1 MNLHDLYEK
10 PNHAAFCFGRLN
22 PPTLGHKKLLDTV
35 AQAGQGNYY
44 IFLSQTQKLPD
55 NPLSYEDKVKF
66 VRAMFPEHSK
76 HVITGPGLNTI
87 MRVAAWVYNQGV
99 RSVSFVA
106 GSDRLEDFKALL
118 DKYNGYGEPNQE
130 GYYNFDNINYVS
142 SGERDPDAEGVAGYS
157 ASKAR
162 AAVADNDFNTFK
174 EVTGAGKLAQQ
185 LYDAVKSALD
195 AAPVKKQTAKKTKVT
210 KENVNIGRE
219 WMSDTEI
226 DQYIPEPLQQDWR
239 ELLGYDE
246 NGNTSKY
253 WAFKN
258 EPDMYSDIGRVQILS
273 AANLFFRMK
282 KIPLTAFDFKDI
294 DDELEWLVQ
303 VGQRQDVAEG
313 AESIV
318 AVIDGVRSNRTYNDK
333 DHAHNS
339 LSKLVS
345 YGKAK
350 VAELYINGEKVE
362 HFELNKKYLDFEP
375 KQLDSTMSEAGP
387 FSYGAKKPRKGSVAD
402 LAAKKRQEQEKDK
415 QPVEPRDHMVG
426 VARVKKDVE
435 EGFTD
440 DLDDIYAL
448 HPGQE
453 ESETVAIK
461 IIDVDLEEFD
471 DRWTALPMP
480 YLNEFNGD
488 LPLWD
493 MEDLKMYPYIKVQRM
508 TFDQYVKLVSNYINS
523 DDMVNSV
530 LNKIQR
536 GVAEDFGGRKF
547 IKPNFDFEWEEAER
561 YPEFVKLGKDAWI
574 ELARKGRAVVI
585 TSAQGIN
592 NTDAA
597 DPDNFKLL
605 HPEKQKRALA
615 QLEKG
620 TVEMPIVAVYSDG
633 RKELV
638 GGNTRLTA
646 MMAQDG
652 QATVW
657 AFRVP
662 GKQGVAE
669 GIKNKAAAA
678 ALTGAIASPQAH
690 GISVPAFNIAPAV
703 YQTQIK
709 PKQDQEASRKAG
721 RAFPLSQQS
730 KELMKKK
737 DVDETIRKVKGGY
750 RLISH
755 KGKNLGTYPTH
766 AGAERREQQVNYFK
780 HVKEDV
786 DSDNSIKDLFAQ
798 FLPLAAEYLGLE
810 KLPKINLELIL
821 PAQNGQASF
830 GGYNSN
836 TKEITLAIA
845 NRHPVDI
852 FRTLAHE
859 LVHFKQDSMGKLK
872 EFSGET
878 GSTEE
883 NQANT
888 VSGIIMR
895 LFNKAYPDA
904 INAKVISTDSQ
915 DIEEDIVDDTVQY
928 HDTLEPSVWQD
939 GVLKPEI
946 RNRLLTIA
954 KKFID
959 SLNVDNFDAKD
970 IVLTGSMANYNY
982 TKFSDFDLHVITD
995 YDSLECS
1002 KIANEFYQS
1011 KKRIWNRD
1019 YDIQIN
1025 GHDVELYVED
1035 DDDPPV
1041 SGGVYSILDNKW
1053 IKEPTHQ
1060 TPDID
1065 LRAVRAK
1072 TREYIKTIHDA
1083 LNGHLDAEANAR
1095 LVKKLRDMRTSGL
1108 ERAGEFSV
1116 ENLAYK
1122 TLRNA
1127 GILDRLSDLRRHK
1140 ITTDLSL

>member
-10 PNHAAFCFGRLN
+10 SNHAAFCFGRLN
-22 PPTLGHKKLLDTV
+22 PPTLGHKQLLDTV
-35 AQAGQGNYY
+35 ARAGQGNYY

-55 NPLSYEDKVKF
+55 NPLGYEEKVKF

-118 DKYNGYGEPNQE
+118 DKYNGYGEPGQE
-130 GYYNFDNINYVS
+130 GYYNFDSINYVS

-162 AAVADNDFNTFK
+162 AAVMANDFETFK
-174 EVTGAGKLAQQ
+174 KVTGAGKLAQQ
-185 LYDAVKSALD
+185 LYDAVKAALE
-195 AAPVKKQTAKKTKVT
+195 AAPVKKPTGKKTKVT
-210 KENVNIGRE
+210 KEQGV
-219 WMSDTEI
+219 TE
-226 DQYIPEPLQQDWR
+226 
-239 ELLGYDE
+239 
-246 NGNTSKY
+246 
-253 WAFKN
+253 
-258 EPDMYSDIGRVQILS
+258 
-273 AANLFFRMK
+273 
-282 KIPLTAFDFKDI
+282 TA
-294 DDELEWLVQ
+294 EHL
-303 VGQRQDVAEG
+303 
-313 AESIV
+313 V

-375 KQLDSTMSEAGP
+375 KQLDSTMSESGP

-402 LAAKKRQEQEKDK
+402 LAAKKRQEQEKGK

-435 EGFTD
+435 EGFVD

-461 IIDVDLEEFD
+461 IIDVDLDEFD

-480 YLNEFNGD
+480 YLNEFGGD

-530 LNKIQR
+530 LKKIQR

-547 IKPNFDFEWEEAER
+547 VKPNFNFEWEEAER

-574 ELARKGRAVVI
+574 ELARKGRAVAI
-585 TSAQGIN
+585 NSAKGIN
-592 NTDAA
+592 NTNASN
-597 DPDNFKLL
+597 PESFKLL
-605 HPEKQKRALA
+605 DPAKQKRALA
-615 QLEKG
+615 QLKKG

-633 RKELV
+633 HKELI

-669 GIKNKAAAA
+669 GIKSKAAAA

-737 DVDETIRKVKGGY
+737 DIDEGVAEGTDDIAKAKERLDYLEKILDPSYEYSDDHSVWKKNHAIEQEIRQLRKLLGQGVNED
-750 RLISH
+750 
-755 KGKNLGTYPTH
+755 KGKSSN
-766 AGAERREQQVNYFK
+766 N
-780 HVKEDV
+780 
-786 DSDNSIKDLFAQ
+786 IKDLFAK
-798 FLPLAAEYLGLE
+798 FLPLAAEYLRLE
-810 KLPKINLELIL
+810 KLPKINIELTL
-821 PAQNGQASF
+821 PDHNGQASF

-836 TKEITLAIA
+836 TKEINLAIA

-859 LVHFKQDSMGKLK
+859 LVHYKQDMLGKIK
-872 EFSGET
+872 DYSGET

-883 NQANT
+883 NQAN
-888 VSGIIMR
+888 SIAGIIMR
-895 LFNKAYPDA
+895 LFNKAHPEA
-904 INAKVISTDSQ
+904 MKAEIVRNGTR
-915 DIEEDIVDDTVQY
+915 DIEEDVVDDSVQY
-928 HDTLEPSVWQD
+928 HDTLEPTVWED
-939 GVLKPEI
+939 GVLKPEV

-959 SLNVDNFDAKD
+959 SLNIDNFDAKD
-970 IVLTGSMANYNY
+970 IVLTGSMANFNY
-982 TKFSDFDLHVITD
+982 TKFSDFDLHVVTD
-995 YDSLECS
+995 YDSLECA
-1002 KIANEFYQS
+1002 KIAEEFYQS

-1025 GHDVELYVED
+1025 GHDVELYIED

-1053 IKEPTHQ
+1053 IKRPTHQ
-1060 TPDID
+1060 NPEID

-1072 TREYIKTIHDA
+1072 TREYIKKIHDA
-1083 LNGHLDAEANAR
+1083 LNGHLDAEAISG
-1095 LVKKLRDMRTSGL
+1095 LVKKLRDMRTAGL
-1108 ERAGEFSV
+1108 EQAGEFSV

-1127 GILDRLSDLRRHK
+1127 GILDRLSDLRRHQ